1 MVIEIKPKSY
11 TCLNPIA
18 LAYPFGFV
26 GLTCCQSSD
35 LDHQK
40 LLSD

>member
-1 MVIEIKPKSY
+1 MIMVIELKPKCY

-18 LAYPFGFV
+18 LADIAD
-26 GLTCCQSSD
+26 LTSCPSSD